1 MAHQVMNDVQ
11 TELRDADEAQDRTAF
26 LAGEQEWQRDARAF
40 LLNQGGDAQ
49 APPPKKIALRKSA
62 RAWCVAVD
70 KQLRNALGDGL
81 ARFRLATSIRD
92 RGAAESWPVLS
103 MSIDQGSDGWTAAMY
118 LCWHNT
124 NMVIMFDPSHRAWN
138 DAKSGLQSSKLW
150 GAAVLLQVTMNLDHG
165 PWRDGRWHAE
175 IVEAAGVY
183 SKFGSPEDCAILQ
196 SLLEPIVRDTGDFD
210 MLADPL
216 LARNI
221 SATLPDYFQ
230 DLQPKVSMTRW
241 FGLVDASNAYLPR
254 WHRRLLVQLFLCL
267 QTGVFKVGRPSEA
280 TRGNGLVKVSCL
292 RQRNRRPMG
301 RPRSRSLNRVWNL
314 QFRGRLLRSA
324 CCGLGAGDS
333 HQSPSW
339 RHVVVRHGVAFAVL
353 CPSLAAPRCAWV
365 FSEPVPGLGES
376 IAPRALMWARSDHDS
391 RRACQRRQAC
401 FLVWDLARQA
411 APAPQ
416 HARHPAPPPGDG
428 EALPANGGG

>member
-1 MAHQVMNDVQ
+1 MTHQVMNDVQ

-81 ARFRLATSIRD
+81 ARFRLAASIRD

-103 MSIDQGSDGWTAAMY
+103 MRIDPGSDGWTAAMY
-118 LCWHNT
+118 LCRHNT
-124 NMVIMFDPSHRAWN
+124 NMVIMFDPSPRAWN

-216 LARNI
+216 VARNI
-221 SATLPDYFQ
+221 SAALPDYFQ
-230 DLQPKVSMTRW
+230 DLQPKVSMTRCSAW
-241 FGLVDASNAYLPR
+241 WMRRMPTSHGGTGACWCSCVCVCKQASLRLVVRA
-254 WHRRLLVQLFLCL
+254 
-267 QTGVFKVGRPSEA
+267 
-280 TRGNGLVKVSCL
+280 
-292 RQRNRRPMG
+292 RRPQGMG
-301 RPRSRSLNRVWNL
+301 WSRCHVSANGTGARWE
-314 QFRGRLLRSA
+314 GR
-324 CCGLGAGDS
+324 
-333 HQSPSW
+333 
-339 RHVVVRHGVAFAVL
+339 
-353 CPSLAAPRCAWV
+353 
-365 FSEPVPGLGES
+365 
-376 IAPRALMWARSDHDS
+376 
-391 RRACQRRQAC
+391 
-401 FLVWDLARQA
+401 
-411 APAPQ
+411 APA
-416 HARHPAPPPGDG
+416 A
-428 EALPANGGG
+428 